1 METGADSALPP
12 SQHIVRPHRA
22 EAEAHVVSPRWPN
35 LDAVSHAPHHSECIR
50 KQPATQRIGN
60 RLQKEELSDPV
71 GIQTQDL
78 QNRNLTLYSAKLR
91 DLSVNALQKYH
102 FFLNHQNIR
111 CLIFQSDS
119 LLGV

>member
-12 SQHIVRPHRA
+12 SQHIVRPHRV

-71 GIQTQDL
+71 GTVGEEKWGKGLEMKEMGIKEL
-78 QNRNLTLYSAKLR
+78 GWMMG
-91 DLSVNALQKYH
+91 
-102 FFLNHQNIR
+102 
-111 CLIFQSDS
+111 C
-119 LLGV
+119 LGVFRET